1 MSLSDRLSE
10 VENRAK
16 VSACKIGILIN
27 GPKISQKEKVQLEA
41 LLSVP
46 EGDPTRVPNVAL
58 AKVLREEGHDISN
71 SAMDRHRRNDC
82 SCYRKIAK

>member
-10 VENRAK
+10 AESKAK

-27 GPKISQKEKVQLEA
+27 GPKLSEKEKNQLTA
-41 LLSVP
+41 LMSVP
-46 EGDPTRVPNVAL
+46 EGNPTRVPNVAL

-82 SCYRKIAK
+82 SCYRKISK